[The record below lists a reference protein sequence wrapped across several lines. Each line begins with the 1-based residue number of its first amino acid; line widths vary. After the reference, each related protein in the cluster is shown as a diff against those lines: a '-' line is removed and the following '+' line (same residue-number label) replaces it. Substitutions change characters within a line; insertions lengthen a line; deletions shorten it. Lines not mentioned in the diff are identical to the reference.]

1 LYESFPTIHTTQARS
16 DRMPL
21 PGKAGERWCEVRR
34 IRQVAAIDW
43 GAIGSG
49 TIRTAAL
56 NIASKQARH
65 ALAGQDCT
73 GHRQL
78 ESWAVIERT
87 ELTGE

>member
-1 LYESFPTIHTTQARS
+1 LYESFPTIRTTQARS

-56 NIASKQARH
+56 NIASKQAMRWPGRT
-65 ALAGQDCT
+65 AQDIDSSNR
-73 GHRQL
+73 GL
-78 ESWAVIERT
+78 
-87 ELTGE
+87 